1 MIFKGNERSHG
12 KELAKHLLNARDNEH
27 VELHDLRGFVADDL
41 HGAMQECEAVARG
54 TRCKNH
60 LFSLSLNPPENEDV
74 PIEAF
79 ESAIERIETQLGLS
93 DQPRAIVFHE
103 KEGRRHAHAVWSRI
117 DGREM
122 KAINLAF
129 YKTRLNEVAREL
141 YLEHG
146 WKLPDGFKDKRNR
159 DPLAFTLAEWQQSK
173 RTRQDPKIT
182 KSLIRE
188 CWSGSD
194 NARAFEA
201 ALRDKGFSLAR
212 GDRRGFVAVD
222 WRGEAYSLGRMT
234 GAKAKD
240 LKSRLGDP
248 KELRSTDE
256 AKAQIGA
263 RLTPQL
269 KTWVKEEEAKAQ
281 KSDLAAQFQR
291 QQMVQRQR
299 KIREDS
305 KRRQE
310 GRWLAEE
317 KARAAN
323 TPKGVRGLWG
333 WITGKNKQIRQKNE
347 AEMERAQTRDRA
359 EKQEMIRKQLAER
372 RILQRQVKLAR
383 EKQQQKLQELN
394 RDVAQAIKLG
404 RVPEK
409 QPDKSRSRGRD
420 AGRRKDRGP
429 DFTP

>member
-1 MIFKGNERSHG
+1 MILNGNERSHG

-74 PIEAF
+74 PVEAF
-79 ESAIERIETQLGLS
+79 ESAIERIETQLGLT

-117 DGREM
+117 NGQEM

-129 YKTRLNEVAREL
+129 YKSRLNEVAREL

-146 WKLPDGFKDKRNR
+146 WQLPDGFKDKRNR
-159 DPLAFTLAEWQQSK
+159 DPLAFSLAEWQQSK
-173 RTRQDPKIT
+173 RSKQDPKLT

-194 NARAFEA
+194 NAQAFEA
-201 ALRDKGFSLAR
+201 ALQDKGLWLAR

-222 WRGEAYSLGRMT
+222 WRGEVYSLGRMT
-234 GAKAKD
+234 GAKVKD

-248 KELRSTDE
+248 KELLSTDE

-269 KTWVKEEEAKAQ
+269 NAWAKEEEAKAH

-299 KIREDS
+299 KIREDT
-305 KRRQE
+305 KRTQVA
-310 GRWLAEE
+310 RWLAEE
-317 KARAAN
+317 KTRAAK
-323 TPKGVRGLWG
+323 TPNGIRGLWG
-333 WITGKNKQIRQKNE
+333 WITGKNKQIRHANE
-347 AEMERAQTRDRA
+347 AEMERAQTRDRT

-372 RILQRQVKLAR
+372 RVLQRQIKLAR

-394 RDVAQAIKLG
+394 RDVAQAMKLG

-420 AGRRKDRGP
+420 TGRRDRGS